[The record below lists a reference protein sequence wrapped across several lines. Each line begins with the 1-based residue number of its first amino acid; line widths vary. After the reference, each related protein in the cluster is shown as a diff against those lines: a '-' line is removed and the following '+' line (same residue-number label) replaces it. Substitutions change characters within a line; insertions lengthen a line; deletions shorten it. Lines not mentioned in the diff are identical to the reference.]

1 MNRERLWRSIDRRKA
16 IYRRNMKPVFMQ
28 SFEDQIQPLYE
39 RISQTTDI
47 RDVEIRPLNDQA
59 IAEGYKRLY
68 MITALDYAKRKRE
81 QWQKSFLK
89 SDDEIFE
96 DLIMQEIITY
106 LERNAGATIT
116 AVGDTSVDVI
126 QKILKRIIPEILDS
140 GIGGGAAQT
149 MLRDRLQSEW
159 HKAKYYRTERIVRT
173 EVNRASNWGSLEGTK
188 SLGVEMNK
196 VWLSAFAAES
206 RPEHEA
212 ADGQKVDL
220 NEPFTVWGEQL
231 QYPGDPVGSKDNT
244 INCLCSFYEELK

>member
-39 RISQTTDI
+39 RIMQVSDI
-47 RDVEIRPLNDQA
+47 RDIEIPPLNDQA
-59 IAEGYKRLY
+59 IGAGYKRLY
-68 MITALDYAKRKRE
+68 SVIVMDYARDKRNQYK
-81 QWQKSFLK
+81 KSLLK
-89 SDDEIFE
+89 DDEEIFE
-96 DLIMQEIITY
+96 DLIADLIGVY
-106 LERNAGATIT
+106 LRDSLGSEIT
-116 AVGDTSVDVI
+116 AVGNTSVKFI
-126 QKILKRIIPEILDS
+126 QGLLDRLIPEIMDE
-140 GIGGGAAQT
+140 GVGGGTAQT
-149 MLRDRLQSEW
+149 MLRDRIQSEW

-231 QYPGDPVGSKDNT
+231 QYPGDPVGSPGNT
-244 INCLCSFYEELK
+244 INCLCSFYEQLK